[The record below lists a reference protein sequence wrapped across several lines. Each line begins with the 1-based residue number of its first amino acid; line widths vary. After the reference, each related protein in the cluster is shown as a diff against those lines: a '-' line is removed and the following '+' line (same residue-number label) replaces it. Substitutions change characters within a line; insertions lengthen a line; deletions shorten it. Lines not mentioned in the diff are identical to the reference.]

1 MSIYR
6 RAMGEEF
13 DRLHPR
19 IQERFGFD
27 STSGVASIGRGV
39 MKSMERGAWWTVPFL
54 WIGSLRSIMF
64 PDQGRDVP
72 FSVHNY
78 AYRDRFGRETVTWV
92 RYFEFPRRRRHFD
105 ATMVYSEKRQTLID
119 YIGDRQHLAV
129 EIECSVDAETSGMHL
144 RSGSQRLYE
153 GWLAFRFPLFASGV
167 ADVVEWYD
175 EEVGEYRIRV
185 DVRNRY
191 FGLLFSYR
199 GRFDAEF
206 VDVEPG
212 RIPPFVKP
220 LREENRD

>member
-13 DRLHPR
+13 DGLHPK

-27 STSGVASIGRGV
+27 STSGIASVGRGT
-39 MKSMERGAWWTVPFL
+39 METMERGAWWTVPFL
-54 WIGSLRSIMF
+54 WVGSLRSIMF
-64 PDQGRDVP
+64 PDRGTNVP

-78 AYRDRFGRETVTWV
+78 AYQDRFGRETVTWV
-92 RYFEFPRRRRHFD
+92 RYFEFPDRRRHFD

-129 EIECSVDAETSGMHL
+129 EIECSVDPETKGMHL
-144 RSGSQRLYE
+144 HSGDQRFYE
-153 GWLAFRFPLFASGV
+153 SRLAFNFPLFASGV

-175 EEVGEYRIRV
+175 DAAGEFRIRV
-185 DVRNRY
+185 DVRNKY

-199 GRFDAEF
+199 GRFEAEF
-206 VDVEPG
+206 FAIDPEK
-212 RIPPFVKP
+212 IPPFVKP
-220 LREENRD
+220 LREESRE